1 MTWSLYTEKG
11 EEQKLITESLLGAI
25 YQVVGMLCRK
35 FGGNGYDITK
45 NKWEKMKKFTKMNK
59 YLFTQEHL
67 LNILLQCARH
77 SEREQGKILLFVELI
92 VLG

>member
-59 YLFTQEHL
+59 YLFTQET
-67 LNILLQCARH
+67 
-77 SEREQGKILLFVELI
+77 FVEYPST
-92 VLG
+92 VCQTQ